1 MSDLVVV
8 NWDFFCNILF
18 EFAGF
23 MDITTLFLYFFS
35 VHSISVFL
43 IAGIFTVIIR
53 KISPS
58 LIYIIWLLVLLKLL
72 LPVGLFNIPTHPR
85 ALSPTILLQDDLSL
99 PVHSFHSNEEDQIIF
114 ETKNELRKQS
124 LVILLSKETI
134 HFLIYSM
141 LLCWIIISVFVGLSQ
156 LVRHSRFE
164 KRLLN
169 MVPIVT
175 GKPYEILFQLTK
187 EIGLSSTPKL
197 LMANENCS
205 PCTIGAWGGKHLIII
220 PQSIIDEGDELT
232 LKVVLT
238 HELMHVRHNDSKI
251 NTIQSLCFILFHL
264 HPVRIIADKWFD
276 YYREIARDLEAIRVL
291 NIDRRDYVKVMI
303 RIILMRSGNRAPIWA
318 ANTFVD
324 ARYPRVER
332 MKFLNSHLDKQSML
346 NIQLGYALLF
356 IFAVLCLIHPIPF

>member
-1 MSDLVVV
+1 
-8 NWDFFCNILF
+8 
-18 EFAGF
+18 

-35 VHSISVFL
+35 FHSIYL
-43 IAGIFTVIIR
+43 LIIAGIFTLIIR

-58 LIYIIWLLVLLKLL
+58 LIYFIWLLVLLKLL
-72 LPVGLFNIPTHPR
+72 LPIGLFKIPTYPR
-85 ALSPTILLQDDLSL
+85 ALSPTLLLQDNLSV
-99 PVHSFHSNEEDQIIF
+99 PVHSFRPDEGDQFIF
-114 ETKNELRKQS
+114 ESKNELRKQS

-134 HFLIYSM
+134 HFLIYIM
-141 LLCWIIISVFVGLSQ
+141 LYCWVLISIFAGLSQ
-156 LVRHSRFE
+156 FIRHSRFE

-175 GKPYEILFQLTK
+175 GKPYEILFQLTN
-187 EIGLSSTPKL
+187 EIGLPNTPKL
-197 LMANENCS
+197 LMANANCS
-205 PCTIGAWGGKHLIII
+205 PCTIGTWGGKHLIVL
-220 PQSIIDEGDELT
+220 PQYLVDEGDELA

-238 HELMHVRHNDSKI
+238 HELMHVKHNDSKI

-303 RIILMRSGNRAPIWA
+303 RIILMRRGNVASIWA

-324 ARYPRVER
+324 THFPRVER

-346 NIQLGYALLF
+346 NIHLGYALLF
-356 IFAVLCLIHPIPF
+356 LFSALCLIHPIPF